1 MSSCPTQIKYTPQGT
16 PKIEVLHR
24 ALENPE
30 ILEQARISTKR
41 VACARTVLLEDVSA
55 RGRIASQASDLVAK
69 NED

>member
-41 VACARTVLLEDVSA
+41 VSCARTVLFEDCSV
-55 RGRIASQASDLVAK
+55 RVRVASQTYHLGVK
-69 NED
+69 R